1 MIKVC
6 TTFSGYDSQC
16 LALDRLGLD
25 YELVAWSEIEPNAI
39 KAHNALYPQYKDRNL
54 GDISKIDWNSVPD
67 FDFLTYSSPC
77 TDFSSIGL
85 QMGGEEGSG
94 TRSSLLWEVEKAI
107 RVKRPRYLLMENVSA
122 LVGKKFKHLFDRWL
136 KLLENYG
143 YKNYYK
149 VLSPIDYGIS
159 QTRRR
164 VFVVSILGED
174 GNGFSFPDKA
184 ELKTLVGDYLEND
197 VDNSFYLTPEKVE
210 KISKWKAFEKP
221 LEKAKS
227 AKDPFIGCLT
237 ARGAGEEHSGMQLI
251 KYPMVENPVSN
262 DACNYVF
269 RKITPRECFRFMGL
283 KDNEIDKVLDTDIN
297 NRNLYKLAGNSIV
310 VDVLSAIYKEMF
322 LGSNTQKKCVEDD
335 MVKDNMNSQRYV
347 QLTFF

>member
-54 GDISKIDWNSVPD
+54 GDISKIDWNSVSD
-67 FDFLTYSSPC
+67 FNFLTYSSPC
-77 TDFSSIGL
+77 TDFSSLGL

-94 TRSSLLWEVEKAI
+94 TRSSLLWEVERAI
-107 RVKRPRYLLMENVSA
+107 RVKRPKYLLMENVSA

-174 GNGFSFPDKA
+174 DNSFSFPDKV
-184 ELKTLVGDYLEND
+184 ELKTLVGDYLENN

-210 KISKWKAFEKP
+210 NISKWKAFEKP
-221 LEKAKS
+221 LERAKS

-251 KYPMVENPVSN
+251 KYPIVENPVSN

-269 RKITPRECFRFMGL
+269 RK
-283 KDNEIDKVLDTDIN
+283 
-297 NRNLYKLAGNSIV
+297 
-310 VDVLSAIYKEMF
+310 
-322 LGSNTQKKCVEDD
+322 
-335 MVKDNMNSQRYV
+335 
-347 QLTFF
+347 